1 MDGGIF
7 GLAAFGF
14 WMFIAAAAV
23 GGIWD
28 GVRKRDA
35 QHETLRRMI
44 ESGKEP
50 DPKVVDKLIG
60 TTKKPAR
67 DLKVGGLIVIFVAPG
82 LALMGWV
89 ISLQEKEVLIPLL
102 GVAGLVA
109 FVGVGLLVAAGF
121 LERANREDT
130 SDNSQLFR

>member
-1 MDGGIF
+1 MESGIF

-14 WMFIAAAAV
+14 WMFIAAAVV

-35 QHETLRRMI
+35 EHETLRRII

-50 DPKVVDKLIG
+50 DPEVVDKLLG
-60 TTKKPAR
+60 HKKAPAR
-67 DLKVGGLIVIFVAPG
+67 DLKVAGLIVIFVAPG
-82 LALMGWV
+82 LALMGF
-89 ISLQEKEVLIPLL
+89 LIDESAFMPLL

-109 FVGVGLLVAAGF
+109 FVGIGLLTAAKF
-121 LERANREDT
+121 MERANAED
-130 SDNSQLFR
+130 SAPDNRPLFR